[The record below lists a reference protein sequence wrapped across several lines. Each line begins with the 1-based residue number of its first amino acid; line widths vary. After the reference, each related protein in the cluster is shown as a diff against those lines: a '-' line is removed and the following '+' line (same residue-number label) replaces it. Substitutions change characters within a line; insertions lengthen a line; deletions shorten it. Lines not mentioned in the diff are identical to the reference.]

1 MQKIQLSPDEIDVI
15 VNNVAQKALIN
26 VTAFMKCTC
35 KKWKS
40 KNCPKHQYIT
50 VRDNI
55 IKASYL
61 RIGDKLLN
69 DQNNKRQP
77 LELSGTTGT
86 ITPIDHASKT
96 ITNP

>member
-1 MQKIQLSPDEIDVI
+1 MTIQFTPDELDKLLNDVI
-15 VNNVAQKALIN
+15 AKSFDNV
-26 VTAFMKCTC
+26 VPFMKCIC
-35 KKWKS
+35 NNKRS
-40 KNCPKHQYIT
+40 KRCPKHNYIQVST
-50 VRDNI
+50 NI
-55 IKASYL
+55 IKNSYL
-61 RIGDKLLN
+61 RIGERILN